1 MMESISLLVVSDQDI
16 GSTVQGEALLDN
28 GNWIE
33 SAPVQNGRVWHHS
46 NAPVHL
52 WWRNESHL
60 FSDYLDQTYHDLT
73 DFVIKEVLFLS
84 RHVAASGMPSLTLH
98 CIGVLGVEPIGEP
111 AEHGIPNKCASTI
124 SRPVYSRWK
133 HWRVAAAL
141 RRR

>member
-1 MMESISLLVVSDQDI
+1 MGSISLLVVSAQDI
-16 GSTVQGEALLDN
+16 GSTVQGEALLAN

-33 SAPVQNGRVWHHS
+33 SASVQNGRVWHHS

-60 FSDYLDQTYHDLT
+60 FSDYLDRTYHDLT

-98 CIGVLGVEPIGEP
+98 CIGVLGVEPIDEP
-111 AEHGIPNKCASTI
+111 AEHGGRNGHAVPPSP
-124 SRPVYSRWK
+124 RF
-133 HWRVAAAL
+133 AL
-141 RRR
+141 SLIHI